1 MASTG
6 QKNEQTIQSKP
17 RVKNQTP
24 IWEIF
29 KTATLL
35 GLTSFGGPVA
45 HIGYF
50 HKMYVEKKQW
60 VDEKQFVDLVALSQ
74 FLPGPASSQVGIGIG
89 AYRGGILGAIAAW
102 VGFTLPSAIVLL
114 LFAMFVKEVDVSQAG
129 WLHGLRVVAVA
140 IVAHALLTMGKKLAA
155 EKITATIAVVACAIT
170 LLWQTALTQVA
181 VMLMAAIVGYL
192 IYHKKEAGISPSG
205 FKENQKSSGNLKTI
219 GHKRTNDKHQS
230 LWHLLIFCVALAAL
244 PVLNFFTGNQLI
256 QLIDIFYR
264 AGSLVFG
271 GGHVILPLLEMELVP
286 KGLLTDSQF
295 LSGFGATQAVPG
307 PLFTF
312 ATYLGYLVAGLP
324 GAIVSL
330 LAVFTPSFLLVMGV
344 LPYWDALRTNTKVK
358 SALIGVNAAVVGI
371 LLAAL
376 YNPLWIK
383 AITSTKDFVLCMG
396 LFVLINFW
404 KAPTWLMVILGA
416 VAGSLLL

>member
-1 MASTG
+1 MVFKG
-6 QKNEQTIQSKP
+6 QKKQQMQP
-17 RVKNQTP
+17 LKNQIP
-24 IWEIF
+24 LREIF
-29 KTATLL
+29 KTATIL

-89 AYRGGILGAIAAW
+89 AYRGGILGAIVAW

-140 IVAHALLTMGKKLAA
+140 IVAHALLTMGNKLAA

-181 VMLMAAIVGYL
+181 VMLMAALVGYL
-192 IYHKKEAGISPSG
+192 IYHKKEAGISHSE
-205 FKENQKSSGNLKTI
+205 FKESQKSTDALEII
-219 GHKRTNDKHQS
+219 GYKKYYSQHKS
-230 LWHLLIFCVALAAL
+230 LWYLLVFFIALAAL
-244 PVLNFFTGNQLI
+244 PVVNFFTGNQLV
-256 QLIDIFYR
+256 QLLDIFYR

-271 GGHVILPLLEMELVP
+271 GGHVILPLLEIELVP

-383 AITSTKDFVLCMG
+383 AITSTRDFVLCMV
-396 LFVLINFW
+396 LFVLVSFW
-404 KAPTWLMVILGA
+404 KAPTWLLVILGA
-416 VAGSLLL
+416 VAGSLFL

>member
-1 MASTG
+1 MVIKDKKKPLNKHQNQPSTH
-6 QKNEQTIQSKP
+6 
-17 RVKNQTP
+17 RTP

-29 KTATLL
+29 KTATVL

-50 HKMYVEKKQW
+50 HKMYVEKKKW
-60 VDEKQFVDLVALSQ
+60 LDEKQFVDLVALSQ

-89 AYRGGILGAIAAW
+89 AYRGGLLGAIAAW
-102 VGFTLPSAIVLL
+102 VGFTLPSAVVLL
-114 LFAMFVKEVDVSQAG
+114 LFAMFVKQIDVSQAG

-155 EKITATIAVVACAIT
+155 QKVTATIAVIACCIT
-170 LLWQTALTQVA
+170 LLWQTPLTQVV
-181 VMLMAAIVGYL
+181 VMLLAAIAGYL
-192 IYHKKEAGISPSG
+192 IYDQQETAAAHGDSPSVHG
-205 FKENQKSSGNLKTI
+205 LRRFHVN
-219 GHKRTNDKHQS
+219 HKS
-230 LWHLLIFCVALAAL
+230 LWYLLFFFVALGAL
-244 PVLNFFTGNQLI
+244 PVLNFFTSQSLI
-256 QLIDIFYR
+256 QLMDIFYR
-264 AGSLVFG
+264 SGSLVFG

-330 LAVFTPSFLLVMGV
+330 LAVFTPSFLLVIGV
-344 LPYWDALRTNTKVK
+344 LPYWDALRANVKVK
-358 SALIGVNAAVVGI
+358 AALIGVNAAVVGI

-383 AITSTKDFVLCMG
+383 AITSTRDFVLCSV
-396 LFVLINFW
+396 LFTLVNFW
-404 KAPTWLMVILGA
+404 KAPTWLVVIIGA
-416 VAGSLLL
+416 IAGSLFL